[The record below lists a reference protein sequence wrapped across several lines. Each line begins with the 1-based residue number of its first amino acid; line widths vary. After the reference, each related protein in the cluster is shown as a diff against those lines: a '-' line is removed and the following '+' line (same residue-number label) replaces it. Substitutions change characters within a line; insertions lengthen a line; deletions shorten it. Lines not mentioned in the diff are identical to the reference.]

1 MKYVVLVPDG
11 MCDYPME
18 ELQGRTPLEVAHR
31 ENINF
36 IAKNGQVGMVSTVP
50 AGMTP
55 ASDVANLSILGY
67 DPKVYYTGRGPLEAA
82 NLGVKLSEGDV
93 AFRCNLV
100 TIANEEMVD
109 YSSGHI
115 TSKEA
120 DVLIKSLDK
129 QLGGKTVKFYPGVS
143 YRHLMVIKNAQD
155 IDFSQINCTP
165 PHDIIG
171 KNISRY
177 MPKGKGAEE
186 LINLMNASKQILMGH
201 EINHVRIDLKENP
214 ANMIWLWSPGK
225 KANIPSFT
233 EKYGVSGAVI
243 SAVDLIK
250 GMGKIMGME
259 VINVPGAT
267 GYYDTNYSGKAEC
280 AIKALKTNDFVF
292 IHVEATDEAGHNA
305 DLRMKIACFEHID
318 REIIGPILKHFENK
332 KDFRIMVVPDHA
344 TPISVRTHVA
354 DPVCFAVYGTDIP
367 AGTIESF
374 DEKSAK
380 DTPLKFEHGYQ
391 LMDYLIKGIK

>member
-11 MCDYPME
+11 MCDYPLE

-31 ENINF
+31 DNINF

-50 AGMTP
+50 AGMSP

-82 NLGVKLSEGDV
+82 NLGVKLSDSEV
-93 AFRCNLV
+93 AFRCNFV
-100 TIANEEMVD
+100 TVENEQMID

-120 DVLIKSLDK
+120 GILMNSLDK
-129 QLGGKTVKFYPGVS
+129 KLGSKTIKFYPGVS
-143 YRHLMVIKNAQD
+143 YRHLMVIKNAGE
-155 IDFSQINCTP
+155 IDFAKISCTP
-165 PHDIIG
+165 PHDILG
-171 KNISRY
+171 KDISRY
-177 MPKGKGAEE
+177 LPKGKGSEE
-186 LINLMNASKQILMGH
+186 LINLMNASREVLLSH

-225 KANIPSFT
+225 KPSIPSFK
-233 EKYGVSGAVI
+233 EKFGVTGAVI

-250 GMGKIMGME
+250 GMGRTMGLE
-259 VINVPGAT
+259 VIDVPGAT
-267 GYYDTNYSGKAEC
+267 GYYDTNYSGKAEY
-280 AIKALKTNDFVF
+280 AIKALEDKDFVF
-292 IHVEATDEAGHNA
+292 IHVEATDEAGHNG
-305 DLRMKIACFEHID
+305 DLRMKIACFERID
-318 REIIGPILKHFENK
+318 REIIGPILKHFEGK

-344 TPISVRTHVA
+344 TPIAVRTHVA
-354 DPVCFAVYGTDIP
+354 DPVYFAAYGTDIP
-367 AGTIESF
+367 AGTIATF

-380 DTPLKFEHGYQ
+380 DTEFKFEHGYQ
-391 LMDYLIKGIK
+391 LMNYLINGIK

>member
-1 MKYVVLVPDG
+1 MKYVILVPDG
-11 MCDYPME
+11 MCDYPLE
-18 ELQGRTPLEVAHR
+18 ELQGRTPLEVAHKD
-31 ENINF
+31 NVNF

-55 ASDVANLSILGY
+55 ASDVANLSIFGY

-100 TIANEEMVD
+100 TIENDKMVD
-109 YSSGHI
+109 YSAGHI

-120 DVLIKSLDK
+120 DILVKSLDK
-129 QLGGKTVKFYPGVS
+129 QLGSKTVKFYPGVS
-143 YRHLMVIKNAQD
+143 YRHLMVIKNAED
-155 IDFSQINCTP
+155 IDFSQVSCTP

-171 KNISRY
+171 KDISRY
-177 MPKGKGAEE
+177 MPKGKGAGE
-186 LINLMNASKQILMGH
+186 LINLMNASKEVLLSH

-225 KANIPSFT
+225 KANIPSFV
-233 EKYGVSGAVI
+233 EKYSVSGAVI

-250 GMGKIMGME
+250 GMGKVMGLE

-267 GYYDTNYSGKAEC
+267 GYYDTNYSGKAEH
-280 AIKALKTNDFVF
+280 AIKALKTKDFVF

-305 DLRMKIACFEHID
+305 DLRMKIACFERID
-318 REIIGPILKHFENK
+318 REILGPILKHFENK
-332 KDFRIMVVPDHA
+332 KDFRIMVIPDHA
-344 TPISVRTHVA
+344 TPISVRTHVS

-367 AGTIESF
+367 AGAISTF

-380 DTPLKFEHGYQ
+380 DTQLKFEHGYQ